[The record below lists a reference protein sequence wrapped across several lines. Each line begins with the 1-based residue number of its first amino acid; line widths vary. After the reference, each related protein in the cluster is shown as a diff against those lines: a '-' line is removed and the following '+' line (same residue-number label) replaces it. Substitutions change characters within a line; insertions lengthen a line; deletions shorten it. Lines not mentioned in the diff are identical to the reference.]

1 MSKKS
6 DTQLVIDGLK
16 KLAFG
21 KVNDAVTLVFAED
34 IPPPEL
40 LAKMQLFNL
49 SSVKRVKG
57 GGVEIQFFDRQK
69 ALEKLYELDG
79 ELHGRGRAEDFMKAL
94 CTSAQGDISHLLDE
108 EGEQ

>member
-69 ALEKLYELDG
+69 ALEKLYEYAITAQNGKLS
-79 ELHGRGRAEDFMKAL
+79 ENLLKAL
-94 CTSAQGDISHLLDE
+94 ADSGDDE
-108 EGEQ
+108 LAV

>member
-1 MSKKS
+1 MRKKS
-6 DTQLVIDGLK
+6 ETQLVIDGLK

-40 LAKMQLFNL
+40 LAKMRLFNI

-57 GGVEIQFFDRQK
+57 GGVEVQFFDRQK
-69 ALEKLYELDG
+69 ALEKLYEYALSNQNG
-79 ELHGRGRAEDFMKAL
+79 KISESLLKAL
-94 CTSAQGDISHLLDE
+94 ANSSAADDDNAL
-108 EGEQ
+108 